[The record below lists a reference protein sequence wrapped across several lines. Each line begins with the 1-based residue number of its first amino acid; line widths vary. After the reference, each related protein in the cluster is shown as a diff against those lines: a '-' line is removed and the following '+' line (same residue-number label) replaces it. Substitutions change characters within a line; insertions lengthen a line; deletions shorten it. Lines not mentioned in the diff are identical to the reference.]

1 MDRKMS
7 KVRLFSESRIVVI
20 VTGGMVMQEFDEET
34 GCCVP
39 NKNSKEIIES
49 IGAEVNLEKLDIV
62 EFSVIDSS
70 AIDLDFLHNLSKVVQ
85 RKINNENVDGIAII
99 VGNP

>member
-1 MDRKMS
+1 MS
-7 KVRLFSESRIVVI
+7 HRTRLFSESRIVVI
-20 VTGGMVMQEFDEET
+20 VTGGMVMQEFDEVT
-34 GCCVP
+34 GTCIP

-49 IGAEVNLEKLDIV
+49 IGNEVNLEKLDIV

-70 AIDLDFLHNLSKVVQ
+70 AIDLEFLHNLAKTVQ

-99 VGNP
+99 VGKIT